1 MLRTRVASG
10 LTMIAALFSI
20 LVWDARWAPYYPI
33 LAVAIAAVAGL
44 GAWEVARLLQQLP
57 LAVKT
62 WFCVAGSVGTILA
75 NWIPRVLG
83 DVAGPDI
90 TAATIAFVV
99 FGMTSLV
106 LAAWEY
112 EAPGDSVAKAA
123 GQLFCIFY
131 VGLLGSFVVQVRW
144 FGETPAGG
152 AVAFALTI
160 FTAKFCDIGAYFAG
174 KAFGRTKMSPR
185 LSPGKTWEGFAGGV
199 ALAVGLAISL
209 ALLGKYLAGEEVL
222 TPIQAVVF
230 GLIIGGVGPVGDLVE
245 SLIKRDSRQK
255 DASANIPGFGGML
268 DVVDSVL
275 YAGPVAY
282 LLFAW
287 MT

>member
-1 MLRTRVASG
+1 
-10 LTMIAALFSI
+10 
-20 LVWDARWAPYYPI
+20 
-33 LAVAIAAVAGL
+33 
-44 GAWEVARLLQQLP
+44 
-57 LAVKT
+57 
-62 WFCVAGSVGTILA
+62 
-75 NWIPRVLG
+75 
-83 DVAGPDI
+83 
-90 TAATIAFVV
+90 
-99 FGMTSLV
+99 
-106 LAAWEY
+106 
-112 EAPGDSVAKAA
+112 
-123 GQLFCIFY
+123 
-131 VGLLGSFVVQVRW
+131 
-144 FGETPAGG
+144 
-152 AVAFALTI
+152 
-160 FTAKFCDIGAYFAG
+160 
-174 KAFGRTKMSPR
+174 MSPR